1 MLAGSW
7 IMATNLMRPW
17 QEGQVRTST
26 AKVRAKSS
34 AHGRYP
40 PAGPVRSGSGVA
52 AAGSCGGGIGAMRGL
67 HGLAAARLQ
76 HAARAGDGGAEDA
89 PSLAADLR
97 AELLKELEAEAAEE
111 EPPRH
116 GHQ

>member
-1 MLAGSW
+1 MFAGSW

-40 PAGPVRSGSGVA
+40 RPAPSGRARGWPRPA
-52 AAGSCGGGIGAMRGL
+52 PAGGGIGAMRGL